1 LLVIDQYT
9 ERFEKVDM
17 NLVKTPDCEPEMIDM
32 LRGLDLVDFRQTYT
46 SLATLLAQFRRSTHG
61 QVTFTTPPG
70 QTTIPANPYRSDGS
84 TSSTES
90 KPELN
95 AQSVAEKFLGDARFT
110 INKWMT
116 RFEWAKSHT
125 KLFLSEQ

>member
-1 LLVIDQYT
+1 
-9 ERFEKVDM
+9 M

-46 SLATLLAQFRRSTHG
+46 SLAILLAQFRRSTRG
-61 QVTFTTPPG
+61 QVTFMTPPG
-70 QTTIPANPYRSDGS
+70 QTTIPANPYRSDDS

-95 AQSVAEKFLGDARFT
+95 AQSVAAKFLGDARFT

-116 RFEWAKSHT
+116 RFEWAKPHT
-125 KLFLSEQ
+125 KLFLSEQYIHNFVFLMF